1 MLVRKGVEGFNM
13 KKLVRKRKKKKKNS
27 LLIELKMFV
36 HLRLVC
42 LNKFEEKFEVK
53 LVSTNEKTTS
63 G

>member
-1 MLVRKGVEGFNM
+1 M
-13 KKLVRKRKKKKKNS
+13 KKFVRKRKKKKKNS